1 MHYDQDSLF
10 AKALLAGVFIG
21 FFDTIVCLAYNLFY
35 RNATGYLPSTLV
47 NVSSLIFAVN
57 LLFMLIGMIYFLFL
71 RAFGR
76 RDMVFDMVFIALA
89 AFLAWRTELGHRF
102 ADHLVNHEFKGL
114 MLGIIIIIAIGALSI
129 PLLYRSKLMDKYV
142 L

>member
-1 MHYDQDSLF
+1 
-10 AKALLAGVFIG
+10 
-21 FFDTIVCLAYNLFY
+21 
-35 RNATGYLPSTLV
+35 
-47 NVSSLIFAVN
+47 
-57 LLFMLIGMIYFLFL
+57 MIYFLFL

-76 RDMVFDMVFIALA
+76 RDMVFDMVFMALA
-89 AFLAWRTELGHRF
+89 AFLAWRTELGRRF
-102 ADHLVNHEFKGL
+102 ADHLVNQEFKGL